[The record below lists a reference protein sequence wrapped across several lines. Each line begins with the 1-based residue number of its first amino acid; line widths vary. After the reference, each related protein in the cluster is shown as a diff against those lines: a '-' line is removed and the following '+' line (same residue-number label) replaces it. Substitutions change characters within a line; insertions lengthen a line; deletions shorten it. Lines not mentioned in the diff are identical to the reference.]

1 MGNLI
6 ELTDN
11 LYMAEGLARTC
22 YFHPERQDLCI
33 KIGKPEV
40 EDAHL
45 YKEINYYKK
54 LNQKDQSKYDYP
66 FYAMYHGT
74 IQTNLGEGFVYDL
87 VRDET
92 TNEVSKTLRHYMI
105 KANQVFSDEVLDEAL
120 QRLKLQMIKH
130 KVFASDFKPRNI
142 CCKCLKDGSIE
153 MVIVDG
159 IGHRDAFPIADW
171 FDYFAK
177 RKIERRFKKNAM
189 ESVSQHRQMWRDHK
203 ESQSN

>member
-1 MGNLI
+1 MVVLKD
-6 ELTDN
+6 EH
-11 LYMAEGLARTC
+11 YMAEGLARKC
-22 YFHPERQDLCI
+22 YFYPDNTNLCI
-33 KIGKPEV
+33 KIGKPDV
-40 EDAHL
+40 EESHL

-54 LNQKDQSKYDYP
+54 LSRKDVSKFDYP

-74 IQTNLGEGFVYDL
+74 IKTNLGEGFVYDV

-105 KANQVFSDEVLDEAL
+105 KKNAICSDEILDEAL
-120 QRLKLQMIKH
+120 QRLKSQMIKH

-142 CCKCLKDGSIE
+142 CCKLLKDGSIN

-171 FDYFAK
+171 FGYFSK
-177 RKIERRFKKNAM
+177 KKIERRFKKNAM
-189 ESVSQHRQMWRDHK
+189 ESISQHRDMWQNHK
-203 ESQSN
+203 GS